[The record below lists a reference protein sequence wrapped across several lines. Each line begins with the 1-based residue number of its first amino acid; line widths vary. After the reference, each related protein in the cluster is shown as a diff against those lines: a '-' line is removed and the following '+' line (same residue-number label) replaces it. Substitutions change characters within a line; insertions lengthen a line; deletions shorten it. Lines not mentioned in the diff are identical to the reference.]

1 MKKNK
6 PEIRFKGF
14 EEEWEE
20 MGANIIFR
28 TYDDKN
34 HPNLPVL
41 SASQELGMVVRD
53 NVGFKV
59 QHNEDNEVGYKHVLP
74 GQFVIH
80 LRSFQGGFA
89 HSSVEGITSPAYTV
103 IEFHSAEDQDD
114 IYWKYV
120 LTSKDFIKRLE
131 TVTYGIRD
139 GRSIRFKDF
148 SELGFQIPSVEE
160 QRKVGKTL
168 LVIDKLI
175 RKLELK
181 LEKLRNIKQSL
192 LSQMFTNVNGGGYAV
207 PLIRF
212 KNYNDN
218 WQMKPLGLVANKYF
232 FSNQN
237 IHHQNLLSLSYGKIK
252 KRDINSDKGLLPA
265 SFDTYQIVKDG
276 VIVMRFTDL
285 QNDQKSLRVGLAKEE
300 GIVSP
305 AYVCISIKDNTTEA
319 AFLYQELHYYDAVLK
334 QFYKMGDG
342 MRQTLS
348 YTDIESMPVTI
359 PNIREQQDIVGFYDD
374 LETYITKCETK
385 LSKTRRMKQSL
396 LQKMFA

>member
-14 EEEWEE
+14 EEEWEDME
-20 MGANIIFR
+20 ATHIFR
-28 TYDDKN
+28 TNDDRN

-41 SASQELGMVVRD
+41 SASQEFGMIIRED
-53 NVGFKV
+53 LGFKV
-59 QHNEDNEVGYKHVLP
+59 QHNKDNEVGYKRVVP

-89 HSSVEGITSPAYTV
+89 HSSIEGITSPAYTI
-103 IEFHSAEDQDD
+103 IEFLNMEKQDD

-139 GRSIRFKDF
+139 GRSISFEDF
-148 SELGFQIPSVEE
+148 SELGFQVPPVEE
-160 QRKVGKTL
+160 QRKIGTL
-168 LVIDKLI
+168 LTTLDKLI

-181 LEKLRNIKQSL
+181 LEKLRNIKQAL
-192 LSQMFTNVNGGGYAV
+192 LNQMFTNVNRGGYTV
-207 PLIRF
+207 PSIRF

-218 WQMKPLGLVANKYF
+218 WQMKPLRLIANKHSV
-232 FSNQN
+232 SNHN
-237 IHHQNLLSLSYGKIK
+237 IHNQNLLSLSYGKIK
-252 KRDINSDKGLLPA
+252 RKDISSDKGLLPA

-300 GIVSP
+300 GIISP
-305 AYVCISIKDNTTEA
+305 AYVCISMKDTTKS

-348 YTDIESMPVTI
+348 YTDIEAMPLAI
-359 PNIREQQDIVGFYDD
+359 PNPREQQDIVDFYDELD
-374 LETYITKCETK
+374 SYITKCETK
-385 LSKTRRMKQSL
+385 LFKTRTMKQSL

>member
-14 EEEWEE
+14 EEEWIE
-20 MGANIIFR
+20 MGANTIFR

-103 IEFHSAEDQDD
+103 IEFHSTEDQDG

-139 GRSIRFKDF
+139 GRSISYKDF

-192 LSQMFTNVNGGGYAV
+192 LSKMFTNVSGGYAV

-212 KNYNDN
+212 KNYNDA

-232 FSNQN
+232 ISNQN

-305 AYVCISIKDNTTEA
+305 AYVCITTKDNTVPS
-319 AFLYQELHYYDAVLK
+319 FLYQELHYYDAILK
-334 QFYKMGDG
+334 LYYQMGDG

-348 YTDIESMPVTI
+348 YSDIEDLAISTPEVM
-359 PNIREQQDIVGFYDD
+359 EQNSIVVLYND
-374 LETYITKCETK
+374 LDSYANHCEEK
-385 LSKTRRMKQSL
+385 LFKTQMIKQSL
-396 LQKMFA
+396 LEKMFV